1 MTRTLKVL
9 LAALFLGVLL
19 YSCQNRRCD
28 CKCASCKQSYH
39 QQRDYYSDDSEDAYQ
54 EWIDNN
60 ARWDPSM

>member
-1 MTRTLKVL
+1 MTRTLKVFIV
-9 LAALFLGVLL
+9 ALISGVLL

-28 CKCASCKQSYH
+28 CNCACCKQSNH
-39 QQRDYYSDDSEDAYQ
+39 QQRDYYPDDSDETYQ